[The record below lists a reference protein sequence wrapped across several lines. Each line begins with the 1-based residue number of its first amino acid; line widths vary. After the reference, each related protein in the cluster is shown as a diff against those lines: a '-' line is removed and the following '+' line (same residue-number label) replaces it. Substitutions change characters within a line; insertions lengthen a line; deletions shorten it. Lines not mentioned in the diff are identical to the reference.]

1 MENKNIFMLHY
12 KDAME
17 NPTLEFA
24 DSILNKI
31 TNSTVVYDGVC
42 SIGGGSTI
50 DTMKYVAWKLG
61 LPHHA
66 IPTTAGSGSE
76 VTKYAVFMVNNKK
89 KTIEVPLP
97 TSYELRPELVVSC
110 PAPVTM
116 AAGLDALAH
125 AIESTWSPKATEESK
140 VYAKKAIEG
149 ITDCLWDSYNNPSN
163 QRLRACMLESA
174 NNAGKAINIT
184 KTSISHALS
193 YSLTAKRGTPH
204 GVATASTLLVFM
216 KLFNTDIAIQQRV
229 NQLLSRFGIMQPVFT
244 AEDIKEAK
252 ESERFYNTPF
262 EVTDELLEK
271 VLGKQ

>member
-1 MENKNIFMLHY
+1 MKFTIHHSQINP
-12 KDAME
+12 
-17 NPTLEFA
+17 NPTIEEAEKMLASVPKNVTE
-24 DSILNKI
+24 IE
-31 TNSTVVYDGVC
+31 

-50 DTMKYVAWKLG
+50 DVAKYVAWKLG

-76 VTKYAVFMVNNKK
+76 VTKYAVFIVSGKK

-140 VYAKKAIEG
+140 EYAQKAIKG
-149 ITDCLWDSYNNPSN
+149 ITECLWNSFNNPSD
-163 QRLRACMLESA
+163 QRLRACMLEAA

-193 YSLTAKRGTPH
+193 YPLTAKRGTPH
-204 GVATASTLLVFM
+204 GLATASTLPVFM
-216 KLFNTDIAIQQRV
+216 KLFNTDLETQQRV
-229 NQLLSRFGIMQPVFT
+229 NSLLMSFGVLQPVFT

-271 VLGKQ
+271 SLGKY